1 MVPDFDAFHV
11 LTADVQNAVHLRI
24 EEGGGLVVG
33 DGLHLPL
40 VQAEGGLQ
48 QGLAVAGGA
57 GAENF
62 SLRRQLLL
70 QLTHG
75 PDGGLDGRA
84 LIACVEG
91 PQELPLLADQSQ
103 LGGGGPGVD
112 AQVAISPVALQRGG
126 LYPGPAVAGL
136 EGAIFLLTL
145 EEGRQ
150 PLQLKGHLHPLLQLG
165 DESVQGAGLRL
176 TGFQGSAHGGEEVGI
191 FRVHHVFRCEM
202 QGADEGLLQL
212 RQEVEGAAQKGH
224 AAPDGLAAGQAG
236 NGLVHH
242 GLEDGGGQVRQGGP
256 FIDEGLNIRLGKDA
270 APGGNGVNFPVAGGL
285 PVQTCGVS
293 LQQGGHLVDEGA
305 GAAGTHAIH
314 PLLQAAPEIDDFGV
328 FAPQLNGHVGLG
340 RHPLQTG
347 SHGHHLLDEANV
359 HGLAQI
365 DGAGAGDPHP
375 QAAGAQLLPGFP
387 QKLGQG
393 FLGMGPVA
401 AVLPEKNLPVCI

>member
-1 MVPDFDAFHV
+1 MVS
-11 LTADVQNAVHLRI
+11 TS
-24 EEGGGLVVG
+24 
-33 DGLHLPL
+33 PL

-212 RQEVEGAAQKGH
+212 RQEVEGPPKKATQPRMGLPQARPEMVWFTTAWKMEAARSGRV
-224 AAPDGLAAGQAG
+224 A
-236 NGLVHH
+236 
-242 GLEDGGGQVRQGGP
+242 P
-256 FIDEGLNIRLGKDA
+256 FIDEGLNIRLGKRRRTGRQWGKF
-270 APGGNGVNFPVAGGL
+270 PGSWRPPGSDLWRQFA
-285 PVQTCGVS
+285 T
-293 LQQGGHLVDEGA
+293 GGHLVDEGA

-314 PLLQAAPEIDDFGV
+314 PLLQAA
-328 FAPQLNGHVGLG
+328 
-340 RHPLQTG
+340 R
-347 SHGHHLLDEANV
+347 
-359 HGLAQI
+359 
-365 DGAGAGDPHP
+365 
-375 QAAGAQLLPGFP
+375 
-387 QKLGQG
+387 K
-393 FLGMGPVA
+393 
-401 AVLPEKNLPVCI
+401 